1 MTGSSRQPL
10 LGPIQKLLLVAVAL
24 GLAVTLLLVRGGLMH
39 SIGKK
44 IHERTRVQIHIVKQL
59 QRFGST

>member
-24 GLAVTLLLVRGGLMH
+24 GLAVTLLLVRGGLESESPM
-39 SIGKK
+39 
-44 IHERTRVQIHIVKQL
+44 EQL
-59 QRFGST
+59 ARRSLVMARGR